1 MIAYGMEWGA
11 YSCTGWANAF
21 GTSYLILDGDMDGS
35 LWDDYGHGSIPHH
48 VVIDHNMEI
57 IYSEFG
63 FNESAIMAAIETAL
77 ENLPSDIDGDGLVN
91 TEDNCPGDYNPN
103 QEDLDSDNIGDA
115 CDLCDN
121 ENIWVIGN
129 TNGSVNADE
138 NYSIDILDVLTLVEI
153 LLNEEEGSC
162 GVEASNI
169 VDDGQLNVLDVL
181 ELVQM
186 ILEGNLNN

>member
-11 YSCTGWANAF
+11 YSCTGWADAF
-21 GTSYLILDGDMDGS
+21 GTSYPILDGDVDGS
-35 LWDDYGHGSIPHH
+35 IWDNYGQGYIPHH

-153 LLNEEEGSC
+153 LLNEEGGSC